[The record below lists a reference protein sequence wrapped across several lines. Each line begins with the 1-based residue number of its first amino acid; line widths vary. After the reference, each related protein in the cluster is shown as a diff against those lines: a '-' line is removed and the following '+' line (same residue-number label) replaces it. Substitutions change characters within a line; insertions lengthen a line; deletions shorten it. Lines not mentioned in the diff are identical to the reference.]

1 MWASGSPSEQL
12 SLDDMTKIFFFLR
25 AGALCAALFPLLVA
39 SAFAQDARNGSRP
52 LDLTDTDTS
61 SGPIGG
67 GGGNLVRTIVGLA
80 IVIAVIYGVTWVL
93 RQVKTSKELRAVGG
107 LQSVAT
113 VPLGSG
119 RALHLVRAGNELVLV
134 GAAEHGVTPVKTY
147 TEQEARDAGLIDEWG
162 DLIQPEGAVPAAA
175 AAAGATS
182 GSKLAQMTP
191 RGIVE
196 SARRWTVRR

>member
-1 MWASGSPSEQL
+1 
-12 SLDDMTKIFFFLR
+12 MTKTSFFLR
-25 AGALCAALFPLLVA
+25 AGALCAALLPLLTA
-39 SAFAQDARNGSRP
+39 SAFAQAARDGSRP
-52 LDLTDTDTS
+52 LNLTDTDTT

-80 IVIAVIYGVTWVL
+80 IVIAVIYGITWVL
-93 RQVKTSKELRAVGG
+93 RQVKASRELRAVGG
-107 LQSVAT
+107 LQNVAT

-134 GAAEHGVTPVKTY
+134 GAAEHGVTPVRTY

-162 DLIQPEGAVPAAA
+162 DLIQPEALVPAAS
-175 AAAGATS
+175 AAGSTGT

-191 RGIVE
+191 RNLVE
-196 SARRWTVRR
+196 AARRRTVRR